1 MVLDC
6 ATPILNYLE
15 VRGYLIFD
23 QTQDILLQAHYIWV
37 KGKIKIGT
45 QATPYKYNATIVLHG

>member
-1 MVLDC
+1 MILDFP
-6 ATPILNYLE
+6 TPIFNFVE

-23 QTQDILLQAHYIWV
+23 QTRDHLLEAHYIWV

-45 QATPYKYNATIVLHG
+45 PSTPYKYNATIVLHG